1 MSNTMAELIVEN
13 LKSVLTT
20 ANGFTAATVRRWSQ
34 IGLSYEVVPC
44 LDIKT
49 EGVQLKKVTNAY
61 EENEL
66 TVAIDITHQIMTAD
80 SETAMDALVCS
91 CLQAIMADTTR
102 GGYAL
107 ETVKDQVQ
115 AIVTVA
121 GQPEVVQTIILKIR
135 YRNQIKHPD
144 KN

>member
-1 MSNTMAELIVEN
+1 MSNTMAELIVDD
-13 LKSVLTT
+13 LKDTLCLAS
-20 ANGFTAATVRRWSQ
+20 GFSASTVRRWSQ
-34 IGLSYEVVPC
+34 LGLSYDVVPC
-44 LDIKT
+44 IDIKS

-66 TVAIDITHQIMTAD
+66 TVALDITHQIMTAD
-80 SETAMDALVCS
+80 SETTMDAIVCEI
-91 CLQAIMADTTR
+91 LKTLMADTSR
-102 GGYAL
+102 GGRAL
-107 ETVKDQVQ
+107 ETSKEQVQ